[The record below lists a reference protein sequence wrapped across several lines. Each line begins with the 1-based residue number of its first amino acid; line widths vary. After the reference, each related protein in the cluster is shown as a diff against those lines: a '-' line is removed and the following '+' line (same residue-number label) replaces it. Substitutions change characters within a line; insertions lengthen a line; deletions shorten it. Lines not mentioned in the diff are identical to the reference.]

1 MDQPQKPKTTENV
14 PEVLEP
20 VKRGGIS
27 RSPTARNIR
36 AKQIIEALIE
46 GKNIKQAGI
55 SVGYS
60 PQSAGQQ
67 ACEVLKHPE
76 TKRTFA
82 HVMEKAGIS
91 DDFLAEKIRSLM
103 DAKETKF
110 FQKDGMVIETH
121 DVDALETQR
130 KTTELA
136 TKLKGHLKDRSEI
149 DVNIGLMAMVVAA
162 VKTDQG
168 TGGDDYE

>member
-1 MDQPQKPKTTENV
+1 MDQPQKPKTKKTT
-14 PEVLEP
+14 PDVLP
-20 VKRGGIS
+20 PAKKSGIS
-27 RSPTARNIR
+27 KTPQARAIR
-36 AKQIIEALIE
+36 ARKIMKAVME
-46 GKNIKQAGI
+46 GKNLTDAGI
-55 SVGYS
+55 SAGYS
-60 PQSAGQQ
+60 INTAGQQ
-67 ACEVLKHPE
+67 ACMALNHPE
-76 TKRTFA
+76 AKKTFA

-91 DDFLAEKIRSLM
+91 DDFLAEKIKSLLN
-103 DAKETKF
+103 AREVKHF
-110 FQKDGMVIETH
+110 AKDGIVTDTRI
-121 DVDALETQR
+121 VDALETQR